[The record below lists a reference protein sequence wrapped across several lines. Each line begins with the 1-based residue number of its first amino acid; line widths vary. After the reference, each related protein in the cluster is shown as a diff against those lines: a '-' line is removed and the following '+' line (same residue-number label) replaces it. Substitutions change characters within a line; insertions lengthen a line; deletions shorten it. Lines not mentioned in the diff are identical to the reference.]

1 MEERVRLVSAIIY
14 HLKHEHHTHI
24 NTHTQVRVQWRP
36 TNPPRNVLMRATTID
51 QQNSSTI
58 LKSKTRDIRIVMKPN
73 FMGAL
78 REKWIRWPSLKR
90 VKRAQRME
98 AQALKIASTEYK
110 KAQPKKSTK
119 SSWFPGFGKNRND
132 EDEDAYSTSSTSSN
146 KSKRSDTKRSGE
158 QKDDEIDRKTSESA
172 IELYMACTTGNTE
185 VVRRLVE
192 HSNLSALVRF
202 RYGWDGRN
210 NTPVHQ
216 AALYV
221 VVLSNHYYSSIR

>member
-1 MEERVRLVSAIIY
+1 
-14 HLKHEHHTHI
+14 
-24 NTHTQVRVQWRP
+24 
-36 TNPPRNVLMRATTID
+36 MRATTID

-90 VKRAQRME
+90 VKRAQRTE

-110 KAQPKKSTK
+110 KVKPKKSK
-119 SSWFPGFGKNRND
+119 LSWLPGFGKSRDD
-132 EDEDAYSTSSTSSN
+132 EDEDEFSTSNSSN
-146 KSKRSDTKRSGE
+146 KGKRNDTKRSGE
-158 QKDDEIDRKTSESA
+158 QKDSEIDRKTSESA

>member
-1 MEERVRLVSAIIY
+1 MYVVSIIS
-14 HLKHEHHTHI
+14 LDDKVTRI
-24 NTHTQVRVQWRP
+24 FSNNNTRTQVRVQWRP

-172 IELYMACTTGNTE
+172 IELYMACTWFSSAKRENFNHIPQML
-185 VVRRLVE
+185 RISLHHSLV
-192 HSNLSALVRF
+192 S
-202 RYGWDGRN
+202 
-210 NTPVHQ
+210 
-216 AALYV
+216 LYTRMLRISFV
-221 VVLSNHYYSSIR
+221 